1 MHARRTTCVGMHARR
16 TTCVVLQEE
25 PAEPVAEATEEPADK
40 PAELSYIEE
49 QKAKFSAASDAAGG
63 ASSSD
68 DAAEVRL
75 AVPAFF
81 AKREEERPGDARG
94 VGGLNE
100 QGYEPY
106 DPSAL
111 DTGDTKPIFIAL
123 GLALLA
129 SAALSATNML

>member
-1 MHARRTTCVGMHARR
+1 MHARRSTCVETR
-16 TTCVVLQEE
+16 TPGVVLQEE
-25 PAEPVAEATEEPADK
+25 PAEPVAEATEE

-68 DAAEVRL
+68 DEAEVRL

-111 DTGDTKPIFIAL
+111 DAGDTKPIFIAL

-129 SAALSATNML
+129 SAGISATNML